1 MLENPVMLEIPVVT
15 QENLANT
22 IPRMSIHKR
31 IKDLREQRGLSMQA
45 LAKLVGVSAWQTI
58 QQWEREDGTAPK
70 RERLKAVA
78 DALGTTDAY
87 LMFGTTEDVPDER
100 SRTDAEEA
108 VAEQKSVDALI
119 AAKGDLGAR
128 LQTMVGETGA
138 TYEGIAHLLNVT
150 PSVIDGWLLGPIKKP
165 FTLDH
170 AVKLQEKFG
179 FNAVWLF
186 AGKGERTP
194 GARYNDE
201 YRPVPLTKWKPV
213 PVVGMAQL
221 GDHGH
226 WADLE
231 YPVGFGDGFVD
242 FPTRDPNAYA
252 LKCEG
257 DSMRPR
263 IQPGEFVVVEP
274 NQPVEPGDDVLVK
287 SKDGRVMVKRFLYKA
302 QGRAHLIS
310 VNDAHAPLSFKDDE
324 IEKMHFVRA
333 ICRPSSWRP
342 E

>member
-31 IKDLREQRGLSMQA
+31 IKDLREKRGLSMQA

-78 DALGTTDAY
+78 DALQTTDAY
-87 LMFGTTEDVPDER
+87 LMFGTP
-100 SRTDAEEA
+100 EEA
-108 VAEQKSVDALI
+108 PAPRSKVDTSLTKAEQKAANSKPILI
-119 AAKGDLGAR
+119 
-128 LQTMVGETGA
+128 VG
-138 TYEGIAHLLNVT
+138 V
-150 PSVIDGWLLGPIKKP
+150 
-165 FTLDH
+165 
-170 AVKLQEKFG
+170 
-179 FNAVWLF
+179 
-186 AGKGERTP
+186 
-194 GARYNDE
+194 
-201 YRPVPLTKWKPV
+201 
-213 PVVGMAQL
+213 AQL
-221 GDHGH
+221 SDNGQ

-231 YPVGFGDGFVD
+231 HPEGFDDGSVELLS
-242 FPTRDPNAYA
+242 RDANAYA

-257 DSMRPR
+257 DLMRPR
-263 IQPGEFVVVEP
+263 IQSGEFVVIEP
-274 NQPVEPGDDVLVK
+274 NQSVEAGDDVLVV

-302 QGRAHLIS
+302 HGRAHMIS
-310 VNDAHAPLSFKDDE
+310 VNDAHATLSFKSDE